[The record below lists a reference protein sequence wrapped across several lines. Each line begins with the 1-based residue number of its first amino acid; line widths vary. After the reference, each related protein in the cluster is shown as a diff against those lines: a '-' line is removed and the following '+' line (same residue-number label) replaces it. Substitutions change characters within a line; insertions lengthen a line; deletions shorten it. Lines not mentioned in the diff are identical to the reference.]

1 MTVQVNKADAAD
13 KGLLYRQL
21 GGQLAALLS
30 GETDPWANMSNAA
43 ALVYAVLPDLNWA
56 GFYLLRGG
64 ELVVGPFQGRPAC
77 VRIPIGRGVCGAAA
91 ATRQTQVVPDV
102 HAFDGHIACDSASN
116 SEVVVPLVKDGRLVG
131 VLDLDSPSPGRFD
144 AEDAAGLEQA
154 AALIVGGCDWRL
166 AGIDAF

>member
-1 MTVQVNKADAAD
+1 MTFQVNKPDAAN

-77 VRIPIGRGVCGAAA
+77 VRIPIGRGGCGAAA

-144 AEDAAGLEQA
+144 AEDAAGLERV
-154 AALIVGGCDWRL
+154 AALIVHGCDWRL